1 MARRI
6 AGTPGRPSLRVKLRR
21 GAGPQASARRR
32 AAAEPEAPA
41 SLPTREELRAFLRAA
56 GGTVG
61 KSQIVRHFGLGV
73 EHRPALRALLKEL
86 RAEGSA
92 APSGRRSFRHAANLP
107 ESAIVEVFGTDPD
120 GD

>member
-21 GAGPQASARRR
+21 GAGPQASVRRR

-86 RAEGSA
+86 ADFIA
-92 APSGRRSFRHAANLP
+92 
-107 ESAIVEVFGTDPD
+107 
-120 GD
+120 